1 MYDGDAGS
9 ATHPIAALRDLLGA
23 HPLFAIGI
31 LLFVGFLLA
40 KLAARLRL
48 PEITGFIVAGILM
61 GEAVTG
67 IIPRTMS
74 GDLSLVTE
82 IALGL
87 IALTVGAEFYG
98 SKLRR
103 HGRNI
108 VVIAA
113 FQSVFTLV
121 IVTAALRLA
130 GLGFAYAVLLGSIA
144 GATAPAATVAVV
156 QRARARGPF
165 VDHLYGLVALDDAVS
180 LGVFAVAFTVV
191 VAWFTGRSA
200 AADGSASLS
209 VAVAVAYQIAA
220 SVAVGL
226 VGGWAIH
233 RFSRGRSHSNESLI
247 TTVGVVF
254 LTTAVAFVFDLN
266 VLIANLVAGALL
278 INLSAQNHRVFRYL
292 EPFTPPIFAL
302 FFVLAGTEFQPAL
315 LTPHLIVVAA
325 VYVVAR
331 AAAKIA
337 GVYVGCRAVGVASP
351 IRRNLGL
358 CMLPQAGVAI
368 GMALLLV
375 AAPSAQSLAAPERDL
390 FLALTNVVLLSV
402 FAYELIGPIVARRAL
417 LRGAGMEE

>member
-1 MYDGDAGS
+1 MNHGDAGS
-9 ATHPIAALRDLLGA
+9 AIHPLAALRDLLGG

-61 GEAVTG
+61 GETVSG

-74 GDLSLVTE
+74 GELSLVTE

-98 SKLRR
+98 AKLKR
-103 HGRNI
+103 HGRGI
-108 VVIAA
+108 VVIAIV
-113 FQSVFTLV
+113 QSVFTLV
-121 IVTAALRLA
+121 IVTASLTLA
-130 GLGFAYAVLLGSIA
+130 GLGIVYAVLLASIA
-144 GATAPAATVAVV
+144 GATAPAATVAIV
-156 QRARARGPF
+156 QAARARGPF

-191 VAWFTGRSA
+191 VAWFTASA
-200 AADGSASLS
+200 GASGGGSSL
-209 VAVAVAYQIAA
+209 AVAVTVAYQLAA
-220 SVAVGL
+220 SVATGL
-226 VGGWAIH
+226 AGGWVIH
-233 RFSRGRSHSNESLI
+233 RFARGRSNSHESLI

-254 LTTAVAFVFDLN
+254 LTTAIAFVFDLN
-266 VLIANLVAGALL
+266 VLVTNLVAGALL

-302 FFVLAGTEFQPAL
+302 FFVLAGTEFQPGL
-315 LTPHLIVVAA
+315 LTPHLIVIAA

-331 AAAKIA
+331 AVAKVT
-337 GVYVGCRAVGVASP
+337 GVYVGCRAVGLASP

-358 CMLPQAGVAI
+358 CMLPHAGVAI
-368 GMALLLV
+368 GMALLFV
-375 AAPSAQSLAAPERDL
+375 AAPATQSLAAAEREL
-390 FLALTNVVLLSV
+390 FLALTNVVLVSV
-402 FAYELIGPIVARRAL
+402 FVYELIGPFVARRGL
-417 LRGAGMEE
+417 LRGVGGEV